1 VTLTMTLNGSTIDMS
16 TVDFNVTI
24 MHGRSVVTDI
34 PTASSAQLVI
44 RGAAGPVMEISD
56 YLVVSFNGQPRFSGK
71 ISNID
76 VSFSG
81 TNPPTAITTVTGMGN
96 LAELGLVDVGASG
109 FVEETVRQRVEAILV
124 SSGVTFL
131 NGGDANITVKA
142 VPAVDAVIT
151 TAWNG
156 IADMATQSGATFYD
170 TPSGEIIYED
180 YGNRGQTTLTGIWSL
195 QTSDW
200 ANTAGTWASIAPGI
214 NGTTIDGAGIILS
227 PTWTKQLEPLI
238 NDITVT
244 YGTDQSVQ
252 QTDSASI
259 AAYGRREYLLNTTIS
274 NVNDATIRGGQ
285 VITAQAN
292 PLWDLG
298 QISILVNLLDAAT
311 TLEVMKLISG
321 SLLRIYNLPA
331 QGPYDD
337 YTGIVEGWADSYN
350 GGNHTLTLS
359 ISDPRFSYQILK
371 WQDVIPDIT
380 WGEVYAQTQWFE
392 VVSNNDLVG
401 V

>member
-1 VTLTMTLNGSTIDMS
+1 MTLNGSTIDMS

>member
-1 VTLTMTLNGSTIDMS
+1 MTLNGAAVDMG
-16 TVDFNVTI
+16 TVEFNTTI
-24 MHGRSVVTDI
+24 MHGRSAVTDI

-44 RGAAGPVMEISD
+44 RGSAGPVMEISD
-56 YLVVSFNGQPRFSGK
+56 TLAISFNGQPRFTGK
-71 ISNID
+71 ISDID
-76 VSFSG
+76 VSFTG

-96 LAELGLVDVGASG
+96 LAELGLTDVGAG
-109 FVEETVRQRVEAILV
+109 GYLQETVRQRAESILLA
-124 SSGVTFL
+124 SGVTYL
-131 NGGDANITVKA
+131 NGGDANITLKA
-142 VPAVDAVIT
+142 VPAINAVIK
-151 TAWNG
+151 TAWDG
-156 IADMATQSGATFYD
+156 IADLATQSGATFFD
-170 TPSGEIIYED
+170 TPDGTVVFED
-180 YGNRGQTTLTGIWSL
+180 YGNRGQTTLSGIWS
-195 QTSDW
+195 QQITTW
-200 ANTAGTWASIAPGI
+200 ANTPGTWASIAPGI
-214 NGTTIDGAGIILS
+214 NGTTVDGAGIILS

-244 YGTDQSVQ
+244 YGTNASTQ

-259 AAYGRREYLLNTTIS
+259 ALYGRREYLLDTTIRD
-274 NVNDATIRGGQ
+274 NHDASIRAGQ

-292 PLWDLG
+292 PLWNLG

-311 TLEVMKLISG
+311 TTAVMELISG
-321 SLLRIYNLPA
+321 SLLRIFNLPA
-331 QGPYDD
+331 QGPYGD

-371 WQDVIPDIT
+371 WANVIPNIT
-380 WGEVYAQTQWFE
+380 WGEVYDQARWFE

>member
-1 VTLTMTLNGSTIDMS
+1 
-16 TVDFNVTI
+16 
-24 MHGRSVVTDI
+24 
-34 PTASSAQLVI
+34 
-44 RGAAGPVMEISD
+44 
-56 YLVVSFNGQPRFSGK
+56 
-71 ISNID
+71 
-76 VSFSG
+76 
-81 TNPPTAITTVTGMGN
+81 
-96 LAELGLVDVGASG
+96 
-109 FVEETVRQRVEAILV
+109 
-124 SSGVTFL
+124 
-131 NGGDANITVKA
+131 
-142 VPAVDAVIT
+142 
-151 TAWNG
+151 
-156 IADMATQSGATFYD
+156 MATQSGATFYD
-170 TPSGEIIYED
+170 TPDGTVVFED

-195 QTSDW
+195 QTTTW
-200 ANTAGTWASIAPGI
+200 ANTPGTWASIAPGI

-244 YGTDQSVQ
+244 YGTDQSTQ

-259 AAYGRREYLLNTTIS
+259 ALYGRREYLLDTTIS
-274 NVNDATIRGGQ
+274 DVNDATIRGGQ
-285 VITAQAN
+285 VITTQAN
-292 PLWDLG
+292 PLWNLG

-311 TLEVMKLISG
+311 TTAVMQLISG

-371 WQDVIPDIT
+371 WQDVIPDLI
-380 WGEVYAQTQWFE
+380 WGDVYNQTRWFE
-392 VVSNNDLVG
+392 TVSNNDLIG

>member
-1 VTLTMTLNGSTIDMS
+1 MTLTMTLNGANIDMG
-16 TVDFNVTI
+16 TVEFNVTV
-24 MHGRSVVTDI
+24 MHGRSTVTDV

-56 YLVVSFNGQPRFSGK
+56 YLVVYFNGQPRFSGK
-71 ISNID
+71 ISDID

-96 LAELGLVDVGASG
+96 LSKLGLADVGGSG
-109 FVEETVRQRVEAILV
+109 YAEESVRQRVEAIL
-124 SSGVTFL
+124 SASGVSYL
-131 NGGDANITVKA
+131 NGADDNITVKA

-151 TAWNG
+151 TAWDA
-156 IADMATQSGATFYD
+156 ISDMCVQSGGTFFD
-170 TPSGEIIYED
+170 TPHGVIVVED
-180 YGNRGQTTLTGIWSL
+180 YGNRGQTTSSGIWSS
-195 QTSDW
+195 QSTDW
-200 ANTAGTWASIAPGI
+200 ANTSGTWASITPGVNSTI
-214 NGTTIDGAGIILS
+214 IDGAGIILS

-259 AAYGRREYLLNTTIS
+259 SAYGRREYLLNTTIS
-274 NVNDATIRGGQ
+274 NVSDATIRGGQ

-311 TLEVMKLISG
+311 TTAVMELISG

-337 YTGIVEGWADSYN
+337 YTGIVEGWADSYQ

-371 WQDVIPDIT
+371 WEDVIPDIT

-401 V
+401 A

>member
-1 VTLTMTLNGSTIDMS
+1 MNLTMTLNGAAIDTAS
-16 TVDFNVTI
+16 VEFNTTI
-24 MHGRSVVTDI
+24 MHGRSAVTDV

-56 YLVVSFNGQPRFSGK
+56 TLVISFDGLPRFTGK
-71 ISNID
+71 ISDID
-76 VSFSG
+76 VSFTG

-96 LAELGLVDVGASG
+96 LAELGLVEVGASG
-109 FVEETVRQRVEAILV
+109 YAEETVRQRVEAILAA
-124 SSGVTFL
+124 SGVTYL

-151 TAWNG
+151 TAWDG
-156 IADMATQSGATFYD
+156 IAAMAVQSGATFFD
-170 TPSGEIIYED
+170 VPSGEIIFED
-180 YGNRGQTTLTGIWSL
+180 YGNRGQTTLTGIWAL
-195 QTSDW
+195 QTTTW
-200 ANTAGTWASIAPGI
+200 ASTPGTWASIGPGI

-244 YGTDQSVQ
+244 YGTDQSTQ

-259 AAYGRREYLLNTTIS
+259 ALYGRREYLLDTTIS
-274 NVNDATIRGGQ
+274 NVGDAVTRTGQ
-285 VITAQAN
+285 IILAQSN
-292 PLWDLG
+292 PLWNLG

-311 TLEVMKLISG
+311 TTAVMKLISG

-331 QGPYDD
+331 QGPYYD
-337 YTGIVEGWADSYN
+337 YTGIVEGWADSYA

-371 WQDVIPDIT
+371 WADVIPNLP
-380 WGEVYAQTQWFE
+380 WGSVYDEARWFE
-392 VVSNNDLVG
+392 IVSNNDLVG

>member
-1 VTLTMTLNGSTIDMS
+1 MTLNGSTIDMS

-274 NVNDATIRGGQ
+274 NISDATIRGGQ

-331 QGPYDD
+331 QGPYTD

>member
-1 VTLTMTLNGSTIDMS
+1 MSLTMTLNGAAIDTAS
-16 TVDFNVTI
+16 VEFNTTI
-24 MHGRSVVTDI
+24 MHGRSTVTDV

-56 YLVVSFNGQPRFSGK
+56 TLVISFDGQPRFTGK
-71 ISNID
+71 ISDID
-76 VSFSG
+76 VSFTG
-81 TNPPTAITTVTGMGN
+81 TNPPTAITTITGMGN

-109 FVEETVRQRVEAILV
+109 YAEETVRQRVEAILAA
-124 SSGVTFL
+124 SGVTYL
-131 NGGDANITVKA
+131 NAGDANITVKA
-142 VPAVDAVIT
+142 VPAVDAIIT
-151 TAWNG
+151 TAWDG
-156 IADMATQSGATFYD
+156 IAAMAVQSGATFFD
-170 TPSGEIIYED
+170 TPSGEIIFED
-180 YGNRGQTTLTGIWSL
+180 YGNRGQTTLTGIWAL
-195 QTSDW
+195 QAATW
-200 ANTAGTWASIAPGI
+200 ASTPGTWASIGPGI

-244 YGTDQSVQ
+244 YGTDQSTQ

-259 AAYGRREYLLNTTIS
+259 ALYGRREYLLDTTIS
-274 NVNDATIRGGQ
+274 NVGDAVTRTGQ
-285 VITAQAN
+285 IILAQSN
-292 PLWDLG
+292 PLWNLG

-311 TLEVMKLISG
+311 TTAVMKLISG

-331 QGPYDD
+331 QGPYYD

-371 WQDVIPDIT
+371 WADVIPSLP
-380 WGEVYAQTQWFE
+380 WGSVYAEAQWFE
-392 VVSNNDLVG
+392 IVSNNDLVG

>member
-1 VTLTMTLNGSTIDMS
+1 MTLTMTLNGSTIDMS

-331 QGPYDD
+331 QGPYTD